1 VASDSII
8 WSKKSKLTP
17 ARMAQHAKAKMP
29 DPLLAI
35 RWNKLAQG
43 LSEPVR
49 D

>member
-1 VASDSII
+1 VASGYII

-17 ARMAQHAKAKMP
+17 ARMAQRAKAKMP
-29 DPLLAI
+29 EPLLPI

-43 LSEPVR
+43 LSAPVR